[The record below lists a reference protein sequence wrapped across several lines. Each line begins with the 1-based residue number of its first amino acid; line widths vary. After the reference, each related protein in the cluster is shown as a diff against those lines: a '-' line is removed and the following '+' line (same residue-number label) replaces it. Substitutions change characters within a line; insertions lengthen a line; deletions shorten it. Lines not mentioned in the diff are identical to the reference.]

1 MKSMTKSAASLDA
14 TDKTLLRALQ
24 TDGRATNA
32 ELAKLAHVS
41 ESACLRRVK
50 QLEQVG
56 VIERYTA
63 VISPAAVGLP
73 LTVFVTISLTS
84 QSRELLSAFEAAVA
98 GVPEVLECH
107 LMTGAADYLLRV
119 AVADVDGLERLH
131 SAKLTRLPGVARVNS
146 SVTLRCAVR
155 RTTLPL

>member
-1 MKSMTKSAASLDA
+1 MTKSAAPLDA

-32 ELAKLAHVS
+32 ELSEAAHMS

-50 QLEQVG
+50 QLEQIG

-63 VISPAAVGLP
+63 VINPAAVGLP

-146 SVTLRCAVR
+146 SLTLRCVVR

>member
-1 MKSMTKSAASLDA
+1 MTKPVAALDA
-14 TDKTLLRALQ
+14 IDKALLRALQ
-24 TDGRATNA
+24 NDGRATNA
-32 ELAKLAHVS
+32 ELSKVAHVS

-84 QSRELLSAFEAAVA
+84 QSQELLSAFEAAVA

-107 LMTGAADYLLRV
+107 LMTGTSDYLLRV

-146 SVTLRCAVR
+146 SLTLRCVVR